1 MTDRSYNVHS
11 VSWSDAWWQITRK
24 DVAVSRY
31 LANVQRVRRGSYR
44 ITLNRR
50 TLDASQKDGLSV
62 NYPINVT
69 TKDEFKGN
77 KAEAI
82 AEAKWLMELWDTEA

>member
-1 MTDRSYNVHS
+1 MSDRSYNVHS
-11 VSWSDAWWQITRK
+11 VSWSDTWWQITRK

-31 LANVQRVRRGSYR
+31 LANVQRVKRGTYR
-44 ITLNRR
+44 ISVNRR

-62 NYPINVT
+62 NYPTTVT
-69 TKDEFKGN
+69 TRDEFKGN

-82 AEAKWLMELWDTEA
+82 AEAKWLMELRDTDA